1 MQHLER
7 DLRQY
12 LLATRPAIYSTA
24 TLRQTFL
31 THPSVSIQAA
41 LRRLVAQGDVARVSR
56 GRYTAIDPATSSPTA
71 HSWAQ
76 ALAPFRTAAIA
87 GYTALSHW
95 QLTTQLPSV
104 IDVAVLQGVHHRPSY
119 SSIARVRLI
128 VVPPGEWFGVQDV
141 WIADGE
147 RVAMFSRS
155 RILFDMFIRPARYG
169 GWGNAMETLE
179 VAHHELD
186 LPLRELTDTAALSH
200 SPLAIRRYLRGL
212 REVYGDQ
219 LGLDQL
225 STLAEQRQTEK

>member
-1 MQHLER
+1 MYGLER
-7 DLRQY
+7 DLRNY
-12 LLATRPAIYSTA
+12 LLGTRPAIYSTA
-24 TLRQTFL
+24 TLRQTFP

-41 LRRLVAQGDVARVSR
+41 LRRLVAAGEVARVAR

-71 HSWAQ
+71 HAWAQ

-87 GYTALSHW
+87 GYSALSHW

-104 IDVAVLQGVHHRPSY
+104 IDVAVLQGLHHRPSY
-119 SSIARVRLI
+119 SSITRVRLI
-128 VVPPGEWFGVQDV
+128 VVPPAEWFGVLDE

-147 RVAMFSRS
+147 RVSMFSRP

-169 GWGNAMETLE
+169 GWGNAMETLHM
-179 VAHHELD
+179 ARHELD
-186 LPLRELTDTAALSH
+186 IQLKELTDTAALSH

-219 LGLDQL
+219 LELEQL
-225 STLAEQRQTEK
+225 ATLAEQRQAEK